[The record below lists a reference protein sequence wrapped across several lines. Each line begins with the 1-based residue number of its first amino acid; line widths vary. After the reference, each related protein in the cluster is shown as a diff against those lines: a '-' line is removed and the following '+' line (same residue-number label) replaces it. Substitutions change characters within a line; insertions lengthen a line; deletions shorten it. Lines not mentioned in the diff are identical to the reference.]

1 MLKWVILVAIVAYA
15 QLEVWLILLVNQLLG
30 VWWTGGL
37 MFAGMV
43 IGVATLRIQGLHAL
57 LRIQKNL
64 VAEILPIKPLI
75 DLTLILVGSV
85 LIILPG
91 FIGDAVG
98 LLLLLRPTRWA
109 VRLLVFRMFGSVLPP
124 LEPSPNPIMRL

>member
-1 MLKWVILVAIVAYA
+1 MLKWLFLAAIVGYA

-43 IGVATLRIQGLHAL
+43 VGVVTLRIHGLHTL

-75 DLTLILVGSV
+75 DLLLIVIGSA

-98 LLLLLRPTRWA
+98 IILLLQPTRWA
-109 VRLLVFRMFGSVLPP
+109 VRLIVFRVFGAVLPP
-124 LEPSPNPIMRL
+124 IEPSPNPIMRV

>member
-1 MLKWVILVAIVAYA
+1 MLKWVILAAIVGYA
-15 QLEVWLILLVNQLLG
+15 QLEVWVILLVNQLIG

-37 MFAGMV
+37 MFAGMAV
-43 IGVATLRIQGLHAL
+43 GVATLRIQGLHTL
-57 LRIQKNL
+57 LRIHKNL

-75 DLTLILVGSV
+75 DLALILAGSV

-98 LLLLLRPTRWA
+98 IVLLLPPTRWA
-109 VRLLVFRMFGSVLPP
+109 VRLCVCRLFEDYLPP
-124 LEPSPNPIMRL
+124 IEPSPNPLMRL